1 MDDNL
6 RKTLVRGYYF
16 NEAMAFYQQYYR
28 PLVETYPPARETL
41 KDPGRHEDRPPI
53 WVPLVFH
60 CTTED
65 YIEGILED
73 GALTK
78 TKGVVCFTEVPIG
91 ELDRMKFRKSPDKE
105 QVAIG
110 FPRRY
115 LEQLGLASV
124 LYLKHNLS
132 LQRAWEQIESK
143 KDCEDILSAVKVLEP
158 FVDKRGDVS
167 AFQEV
172 RTSEPVDMAKAVWV
186 LTTHRDNKSGG
197 LIIPGIDNFIR
208 THGKISRSFWHRT
221 HQMDVLTE
229 GQFTKASRNEHGE
242 ITDFEWRGEYYWQKL
257 AIETKELNVTL
268 PAHTR
273 EIIFEFTSREKQA
286 GFEGPWRF
294 IDIAKIILNILRAAG
309 EKIEQILPYRL
320 IDNLGA

>member
-1 MDDNL
+1 MDDHL

-28 PLVETYPPARETL
+28 PLVETYPSARGTL
-41 KDPGRHEDRPPI
+41 KDPGRHEDRPPT

-65 YIEGILED
+65 CIEGIFND
-73 GALTK
+73 GALTNE
-78 TKGVVCFTEVPIG
+78 KGVVSFTEVPIG
-91 ELDRMKFRKSPDKE
+91 ELDRMKFRKNPDKH

-115 LEQLGLASV
+115 LERLGLASV
-124 LYLKHNLS
+124 LYLKHNPG
-132 LQRAWEQIESK
+132 LQRAWEQIQSR
-143 KDCEDILSAVKVLEP
+143 KDCEDILSAVHVLEP
-158 FVDKRGDVS
+158 FVDKKGDVS

-172 RTSEPVDMAKAVWV
+172 RTPEPVDVAEAVWV
-186 LTTHRDNKSGG
+186 LTTHRDSESGDP
-197 LIIPGIDNFIR
+197 IIPGIDNFIR
-208 THGKISRSFWHRT
+208 GHGRISRSFWHRT

-229 GQFTKASRNEHGE
+229 GQFTKASKDEHGE
-242 ITDFEWRGEYYWQKL
+242 ITDFEWRGEHYWQKL
-257 AIETKELNVTL
+257 VHETKELSVTL

-273 EIIFEFTSREKQA
+273 EIIFDFTSREKQA

-294 IDIAKIILNILRAAG
+294 IDTAKNILNILRAAG

-320 IDNLGA
+320 IENLGA

>member
-1 MDDNL
+1 MDEHLL
-6 RKTLVRGYYF
+6 RTLVRGYYF

-41 KDPGRHEDRPPI
+41 KDTSRHEDRPPT

-65 YIEGILED
+65 HIEGIFND
-73 GALTK
+73 GALTSE
-78 TKGVVCFTEVPIG
+78 KGVVCFTEVPIG
-91 ELDRMKFRKSPDKE
+91 ELDRMKFRKSPDKH

-115 LEQLGLASV
+115 LERLGLASV
-124 LYLKHNLS
+124 LYLKHNPG

-143 KDCEDILSAVKVLEP
+143 KDCEDIVSAMDVLEP
-158 FVDKRGDVS
+158 FVDKEGDVS
-167 AFQEV
+167 PFQEV
-172 RTSEPVDMAKAVWV
+172 RVPGSVDMAQAVWV
-186 LTTHRDNKSGG
+186 LTTHRDSKNGD
-197 LIIPGIDNFIR
+197 LIIPGIEDFIK
-208 THGKISRSFWHRT
+208 THGKLSRSFWHRT
-221 HQMDVLTE
+221 HQMGVLTE
-229 GQFTKASRNEHGE
+229 GQFTKASKNEDGE

-257 AIETKELNVTL
+257 AHEAKKLSVTL

-273 EIIFEFTSREKQA
+273 EIIFEFTSREKQD

-309 EKIEQILPYRL
+309 EKIEPILPYRL
-320 IDNLGA
+320 IDDLGA

>member
-1 MDDNL
+1 MDETL

-28 PLVETYPPARETL
+28 PLVETYPPARENL
-41 KDPGRHEDRPPI
+41 KDPGRHEDRPPT

-65 YIEGILED
+65 YIEGILND
-73 GALTK
+73 GVLK
-78 TKGVVCFTEVPIG
+78 DKKGVVCFTEVPIG
-91 ELDRMKFRKSPDKE
+91 ELDRMKFRKNPEKH

-115 LEQLGLASV
+115 LEGLGLAPV
-124 LYLKHNLS
+124 LYLKHNPT
-132 LQRAWEQIESK
+132 LQRAWEQIESN
-143 KDCEDILSAVKVLEP
+143 KDCEGIVSSVNILQP
-158 FVDKRGDVS
+158 FIDKEGDVS

-172 RTSEPVDMAKAVWV
+172 RTPGSVDMAQAVWI
-186 LTTHRDNKSGG
+186 LTTHRDSKNGD
-197 LIIPGIDNFIR
+197 LIIPGMDSFIT
-208 THGKISRSFWHRT
+208 THGKLSRSFWHRT

-229 GQFTKASRNEHGE
+229 GQFTKASTNERGE

-257 AIETKELNVTL
+257 AHEAKELNVAL
-268 PAHTR
+268 PGHPR
-273 EIIFEFTSREKQA
+273 NIIFEFTSREKQA
-286 GFEGPWRF
+286 EFEGPWRF